1 MNGTHEKSHI
11 PMTRDHTAG
20 MRKYF
25 PCVNSSEYSHD
36 MYMAAMAASPANI
49 LSVVVVHMM
58 LFGLDHILCMQQ
70 QSVLAIQC
78 MDCFKNRSLFR
89 SCVCI
94 YVRMATAAADPKK
107 NIVFMAIYHAMDMAI
122 SAAPKKKY
130 ISVKYVYLN
139 TPPFIIHR

>member
-1 MNGTHEKSHI
+1 
-11 PMTRDHTAG
+11 MTSAHTAG

-25 PCVNSSEYSHD
+25 PRVKSSEYSHD
-36 MYMAAMAASPANI
+36 MYMAVMAPSPANI
-49 LSVVVVHMM
+49 LSAIVVHNM

-78 MDCFKNRSLFR
+78 MDCFKNKSLLRSL
-89 SCVCI
+89 VCI
-94 YVRMATAAADPKK
+94 YVRIATAVADPKK
-107 NIVFMAIYHAMDMAI
+107 NNVFMAIYHAMDVAI